1 MSQTNAF
8 RARRFA
14 SARSRQFHREFGYV
28 RSSPRKAGP
37 RGWANWIPTF
47 AGMNGMRPRPPLW
60 ANPLAPQFRQRA
72 VLAQHRVAPGQ
83 RHLGNRR
90 EGLVAL
96 RRIVAAAE
104 VIGAFRRVGADHEKI
119 VTA

>member
-8 RARRFA
+8 RARRFTP
-14 SARSRQFHREFGYV
+14 ARSRQFHREVGYV
-28 RSSPRKAGP
+28 RSSPRKVEP
-37 RGWANWIPTF
+37 RAWANWIPAF
-47 AGMNGMRPRPPLW
+47 AGMNGMRATSASLDK
-60 ANPLAPQFRQRA
+60 PLAPQFRQRA
-72 VLAQHRVAPGQ
+72 VLAQYRVASGQ

-90 EGLVAL
+90 KGLVAL